1 MPTIDLSQLPAPDV
15 IESLDVEVIFSE
27 RKAALIAAMPEDLRE
42 AIARTLELESDPLTK
57 LLQENA
63 YRELLLRQRVND
75 AALASMVAF
84 ATGADLDQLAANN
97 NVKRLILSPGDDNA
111 IPPIPPVYES
121 DSDFR
126 VRIPGAFEGL
136 SVAGPVGSYEYHARS
151 ADGRIADASVI
162 SPAPAYVTVTIL
174 SREGDGTAPADL
186 VEKVT
191 TALNDED
198 VRPVADRV
206 TVQSA
211 KIVNYDIDAVIYCY
225 PSPEY
230 EPITAAAEAQLKR
243 YVTEQHRLGRDIV
256 LSAIYAALHVQGVQR
271 VEIKKP
277 VADIKLDKTQASYC
291 SNISVALGGSDE

>member
-1 MPTIDLSQLPAPDV
+1 MPTIDLSQLPPPDV
-15 IESLDVEVIFSE
+15 VETLDYELLLQSY
-27 RKAALIAAMPEDLRE
+27 KTALIEATPENIRE
-42 AIARTLELESDPLTK
+42 VVIQTLTLESEPLTK
-57 LLQENA
+57 LMQVAA
-63 YRELLLRQRVND
+63 YRELFLRQRVNE
-75 AALASMVAF
+75 AALSSMVAF
-84 ATGADLDQLAANN
+84 ANGADLDQLAANN
-97 NVKRLILSPGDDNA
+97 NVKRLILSPGNENA
-111 IPPIPPVYES
+111 IPPLPPVYES

-136 SVAGPVGSYEYHARS
+136 SVAGPVGSYEHHARS
-151 ADGRIADASVI
+151 ADGRVADASVI

-211 KIVNYDIDAVIYCY
+211 KIVNYEIDAVIYCY

-277 VADIKLDKTQASYC
+277 AGDIKLDKTQASYC
-291 SNISVALGGSDE
+291 TNINVSLGGSDE

>member
-1 MPTIDLSQLPAPDV
+1 MPTIDLSQLPPPDV
-15 IESLDVEVIFSE
+15 VETLDYELLLQSY
-27 RKAALIAAMPEDLRE
+27 KTALIEATPENIRE
-42 AIARTLELESDPLTK
+42 VVAQTLALESEPLTK
-57 LLQENA
+57 LMQVAA
-63 YRELLLRQRVND
+63 YHDLFLRQRVNE
-75 AALASMVAF
+75 AALSSMVAF
-84 ATGADLDQLAANN
+84 ANGADLDQLAANN
-97 NVKRLILSPGDDNA
+97 NVKRLILSPGNENA

-136 SVAGPVGSYEYHARS
+136 SVAGPVGSYEHHARS
-151 ADGRIADASVI
+151 ADGRVADASVI
-162 SPAPAYVTVTIL
+162 SPAPAYVIVTIL

-211 KIVNYDIDAVIYCY
+211 KIVNYEIDAVIYCY

-230 EPITAAAEAQLKR
+230 EPITATAEAQLKR

-277 VADIKLDKTQASYC
+277 FADIKLDKTQASYC
-291 SNISVALGGSDE
+291 TNINVSLGGSDE